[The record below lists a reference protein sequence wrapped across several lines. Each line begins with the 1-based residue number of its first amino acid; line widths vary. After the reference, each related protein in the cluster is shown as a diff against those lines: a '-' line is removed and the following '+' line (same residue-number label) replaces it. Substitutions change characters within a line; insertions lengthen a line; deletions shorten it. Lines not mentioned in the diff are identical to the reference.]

1 MPGRFYRVVD
11 TKRVEW
17 FGRWRSGKSF
27 VGRWNWRKLWEARE
41 FSEIALLARIRARVT
56 GSASLIPR
64 ARFERRPFIWE
75 ALNSFKHQLPRSKR
89 SRNVFL
95 FYNFFFFFHSPLEV
109 PLEFSTSLPKA
120 ERRRISG
127 KNLFRRVESCDQRG
141 NFHEAF
147 RPDTQSGA
155 T

>member
-1 MPGRFYRVVD
+1 MIRSVE
-11 TKRVEW
+11 KRQ
-17 FGRWRSGKSF
+17 
-27 VGRWNWRKLWEARE
+27 E
-41 FSEIALLARIRARVT
+41 F
-56 GSASLIPR
+56 
-64 ARFERRPFIWE
+64 RRPMKLE
-75 ALNSFKHQLPRSKR
+75 ETLRSQRVFGDR
-89 SRNVFL
+89 SSRADQSESNRERVFNPSRAFRTSAIYL
-95 FYNFFFFFHSPLEV
+95 GSVKFFQTSTSTIETFTQRFSLLQFFFFFHSPLEV